1 MVPSMKRSSLPK
13 ISPLMVI
20 PWLTQAGALGETG
33 GALAAS
39 ARVEEGAPYPGLS
52 VADCCLL
59 SSGFFHIRHLHG
71 AGSEAAE
78 LGPSVRLEEACETT
92 TIVQLLR
99 AVKRK
104 EWDCNF
110 ICTPAREKGASQST
124 SAPPRKLLRRPGGPL
139 HLNSWNCHNENHAKC
154 VEVEEYKGDPPAE
167 VRR

>member
-33 GALAAS
+33 AALAAS

-52 VADCCLL
+52 VADCSLL
-59 SSGFFHIRHLHG
+59 SSGFFHIRHLT
-71 AGSEAAE
+71 AQAPRPRSWV
-78 LGPSVRLEEACETT
+78 PSVRLEEACETT

-104 EWDCNF
+104 EWRLQFHVHPC
-110 ICTPAREKGASQST
+110 AGKGTGQSR
-124 SAPPRKLLRRPGGPL
+124 SAPPWKLLRRRLP
-139 HLNSWNCHNENHAKC
+139 NCQT
-154 VEVEEYKGDPPAE
+154 GISS
-167 VRR
+167 

>member
-104 EWDCNF
+104 EWCLQF
-110 ICTPAREKGASQST
+110 HVHPCAGKGGKSKHVSASTEALTPARRSSSFE
-124 SAPPRKLLRRPGGPL
+124 L
-139 HLNSWNCHNENHAKC
+139 
-154 VEVEEYKGDPPAE
+154 VELPNGKS
-167 VRR
+167 